1 MGNEVA
7 ASHARAAGR
16 PFDFVPS
23 TVEPVD
29 VATFDPTNLSSAK
42 FLFPDKVGAE
52 KDGDVVVA
60 RRNIVEGA
68 RALDAA
74 LRDGARSLVHC
85 AFGQNRSAAICV
97 AYAVLYRS
105 WDAKDAGAYA
115 RSAIADARDYRHQRP
130 FHNAR
135 FQEIVAGFVPNGEGR
150 VERKATGLTA
160 WLQHPPKRPRRT

>member
-1 MGNEVA
+1 VL
-7 ASHARAAGR
+7 
-16 PFDFVPS
+16 S

-29 VATFDPTNLSSAK
+29 VDTFDPTNLSSAK